1 MSGSEISQDYKVY
14 ILCLRIIIKIHVL
27 QKGSI
32 LSKSVELCPIPMP
45 FFEKFQFLFWEK
57 NIVGLISG
65 CNVSV
70 KVKYIV
76 NGLKMYKHAKKPKG
90 KSQGP

>member
-1 MSGSEISQDYKVY
+1 MSHS
-14 ILCLRIIIKIHVL
+14 HA
-27 QKGSI
+27 
-32 LSKSVELCPIPMP
+32 

-57 NIVGLISG
+57 NIVGLIAG

-76 NGLKMYKHAKKPKG
+76 NGLKMYKHTNKPKG